1 MMTAPLITVIMPAY
15 NSVQYIEKAIKSVL
29 NQTYS
34 RLELLIIDDG
44 SNDGTREII
53 NQQRQIDDRIHLICL
68 DNQGSGAARNEGLRR
83 ANGEYIAFIDADD
96 YYDQNF
102 LLQGMRLAEQ
112 GCDCIVYNYQ
122 RFNSDQETLYRVEPT
137 PLKSYSAVWNKLYRK
152 ECWDNLS
159 FPQNMKIEDFEVV
172 PIAVGSAKK
181 IGFVS
186 DTFYYYR
193 IHQISITHQTDINEA
208 REAVKACQ
216 LLFENMK
223 KKAVSFNQDDL
234 ALYINSFLYSHLYTC
249 MSRLSTKDE
258 KKAAFNIITTYSKAL
273 NKQVFNSAKTLVA
286 PSKSKQLRN
295 DLMTTLFNAGYFNL
309 GLLLVNSMAKLFGKR
324 GVK

>member
-1 MMTAPLITVIMPAY
+1 MTAPLITVIMPAY

-34 RLELLIIDDG
+34 QLELLIIDDG

-53 NQQRQIDDRIHLICL
+53 NKQRQIDERIQLNCL
-68 DNQGSGAARNEGLRR
+68 DNQGSGTARNEGLRR

-102 LLQGMRLAEQ
+102 LLQGMKLAEQ
-112 GCDCIVYNYQ
+112 GYDCIVYNYQ
-122 RFNSDQETLYRVEPT
+122 RFNGDQETLYRVEPT

-208 REAVKACQ
+208 RETVKACQ

-223 KKAVSFNQDDL
+223 KKTVNFPKDDL
-234 ALYINSFLYSHLYTC
+234 ATYINNFLYSHLYTC
-249 MSRLSTKDE
+249 ISRLGTRNE
-258 KKAAFNIITTYSKAL
+258 KNIAFEIIATYSQTL

-286 PSKSKQLRN
+286 SSKSKQLRN
-295 DLMTTLFNAGYFNL
+295 DLMTTLFSAGYFNL
-309 GLLLVNSMAKLFGKR
+309 GLLLVNSMAKIFGKR
-324 GVK
+324 GEK

>member
-1 MMTAPLITVIMPAY
+1 MMTAPLITVIMPVY

-34 RLELLIIDDG
+34 QLELLIIDDG

-53 NQQRQIDDRIHLICL
+53 NQQQQIDDRIHLICL

-83 ANGEYIAFIDADD
+83 ATGEYIAFIDADD
-96 YYDQNF
+96 YYNQNF

-112 GCDCIVYNYQ
+112 GYDCIVYNYK
-122 RFNSDQETLYRVEPT
+122 RFNDQQETLYYVEPT

-181 IGFVS
+181 IGFIS

-193 IHQISITHQTDINEA
+193 IHQTSITHQTDINEA

-216 LLFENMK
+216 LLFANMK
-223 KKAVSFNQDDL
+223 KKTVSFPKDDL
-234 ALYINSFLYSHLYTC
+234 ATYINSFLYSHLYTC

-258 KKAAFNIITTYSKAL
+258 KKAAFEIIATYSKTL
-273 NKQVFNSAKTLVA
+273 NKQVFNSPKTLVA
-286 PSKSKQLRN
+286 PSKLKQLRN
-295 DLMTTLFNAGYFNL
+295 DLMTTLFSAGCFNL
-309 GLLLVNSMAKLFGKR
+309 GLRLVDLMAKLFGKK